1 MIPILFE
8 STYPNTSRT
17 FSGHGIG
24 DLIDATEVLAEEN
37 AEDGHE
43 WELTFNYPVTG
54 ELFNEIVLERIVLAK
69 VNTYQPLQAFRIYS
83 ITKNINQTISVACQH
98 ISYDLANIPVKPMK
112 SVGAG
117 PALVDLKTN
126 MLNVCNRDNFIF
138 STNLPT
144 PTPGSSSAEKKDV
157 TVEFEE
163 PRNALKVLFDGDD
176 SIHGKYG
183 GDVIVNNYDI
193 SILEIG
199 GSDRGIEITYGVDLV
214 DLDQERNISNMV
226 TGILPYYVRAKD
238 TRLDID
244 LEQPSTVT
252 EVNASMA
259 NNAAAYT
266 LEVGS
271 KYTLK
276 FTPENTGGSAKVTSG
291 SGFGEHYFNMD
302 GNEKEYEIIPSS
314 SIIVPVGTSLVSCVS
329 LPANDEM
336 GSIRS
341 FSIVKNYIEPI
352 IYGDLTNGPGVYN
365 VPKIEPV
372 DLSEY
377 FQDSNIEPTVTQIN
391 TKAAEWVAKE
401 EIGQPEV
408 SLTVSYASLEGKD
421 IRLHDAVRVRF
432 PKLGVDVKSKVTRY
446 KYDVITE
453 RCTEI
458 DVGKT
463 KDSAIFTLQDASR
476 LRKGL
481 LPPDRIAKESVS
493 GDKIKKGSIG
503 SNEIGK
509 GAISKWN
516 MPNDIIDKDLLGEKA
531 VGVLN
536 LKTDDGTHPAG
547 WKSDPVLKTVPDNV
561 HGGYEKSVG
570 YLFDP
575 SMGVPPDNL
584 FGWTYRNATTGDETF
599 HPITK
604 WQQNIPYDEHGSG
617 VGYVLDP
624 NFILDNDVS
633 GTKIQS
639 DSISGDKLLA
649 GSIDETKL
657 STEVD
662 PSTGKKNLKSKIT
675 AWENLYD
682 NVGPE
687 MESAYAASISGSS
700 YMAYP
705 FLAVSRQFYITGGD
719 IAVAGGPGGL
729 PYHISPHTIT
739 VQQGG
744 QTLAVMDVLSDN
756 ADGNLTIVLPTDNS
770 SHISSIDASITS
782 LRARTTNIENDLYS
796 HSDPVT
802 GEWIM
807 GISSKVDLLMSKVF
821 PD

>member
-8 STYPNTSRT
+8 STYPNTSRIFT
-17 FSGHGIG
+17 GHGIG

-43 WELTFNYPVTG
+43 WELTFNYPATG
-54 ELFNEIVLERIVLAK
+54 ELFNEIILERIVLAK
-69 VNTYQPLQAFRIYS
+69 VNTYQPPQAFRIYS

-252 EVNASMA
+252 EVDASMA

-302 GNEKEYEIIPSS
+302 GNEKEYEIVPSS
-314 SIIVPVGTSLVSCVS
+314 SIIVPIGTSLVSCVS

-341 FSIVKNYIEPI
+341 FSIVKNYVEPI

-365 VPKIEPV
+365 IPKIEPV

-391 TKAAEWVAKE
+391 TKAVEWVAKE

-408 SLTVSYASLEGKD
+408 SLTISYASLEGKD
-421 IRLHDAVRVRF
+421 IHLHDAVRVRF
-432 PKLGVDVKSKVTRY
+432 PKLGIDVKSKVTRY
-446 KYDVITE
+446 KYDVLTE

-481 LPPDRIAKESVS
+481 LPPDRIGKESVS
-493 GDKIKKGSIG
+493 GSKIKKGSIG

-516 MPNDIIDKDLLGEKA
+516 MPNDIIDKDLLGQKS
-531 VGVLN
+531 VGVNN
-536 LKTDDGTHPAG
+536 LKVDDGTPKQWH
-547 WKSDPVLKTVPDNV
+547 SDPILKTIPNNRY
-561 HGGYEKSVG
+561 GGYQKEVG

-575 SMGVPPDNL
+575 AMGVPPDNL
-584 FGWTYRNATTGDETF
+584 FGWSYRDQYGVDYFFPVA
-599 HPITK
+599 K
-604 WQQNIPYDEHGSG
+604 WQQNIPYDTGSG

-624 NFILDNDVS
+624 NIMMDNDIDASKKLTDGTVVTDKIAALAVTGAKIADGAITENKLDNTLDAS
-633 GTKIQS
+633 G
-639 DSISGDKLLA
+639 
-649 GSIDETKL
+649 
-657 STEVD
+657 
-662 PSTGKKNLKSKIT
+662 KSFKSRIV

-682 NVGPE
+682 GVGPE
-687 MESAYAASISGSS
+687 AEYDVSTGDT
-700 YMAYP
+700 YMSVPY
-705 FLAVSRQFYITGGD
+705 LKTTHQFYVAGGD
-719 IAVAGGPGGL
+719 IAFPSGIPSYGS
-729 PYHISPHTIT
+729 YHFAPHDLSVNNTKQADILSSANINIT
-739 VQQGG
+739 V
-744 QTLAVMDVLSDN
+744 
-756 ADGNLTIVLPTDNS
+756 P
-770 SHISSIDASITS
+770 
-782 LRARTTNIENDLYS
+782 NDLTNSVQALWDSIYGWTDS
-796 HSDPVT
+796 QGFHNGLSQRVTALEQEINSDGAPNA
-802 GEWIM
+802 
-807 GISSKVDLLMSKVF
+807 
-821 PD
+821 